1 MFSNTVFTRVR
12 RAENNKVAVI
22 TQFLHDNS
30 LSIDTTVE
38 IFITATRNDELIAC
52 GGLAGNIIKCVA
64 ISESARGEGLA
75 LTLATELIQLAYE
88 LKRPH
93 LFLYTKI
100 ENEALFSQC
109 GFYTLTRVPGLM
121 VLMENSATRISRY
134 AQELSIFRRPGNSIG
149 CIVMNANPFTNGHR
163 YLVEKAAA
171 QCDWLHLFLVKE
183 DTSRFPCADRLAL
196 VRAGTRDIPRLTVH
210 QGSDYIISRAT
221 FPCYFIKEQAV
232 INHCYT
238 EIDLKIFRQH
248 LAPALGITHR
258 FVGTEPFCQVT
269 AQYNRDMRHWLQ
281 TPELTAPAIELVEI
295 ERLRYGD
302 EPISA
307 SRVRKLLVK
316 KEFAAI
322 APLVPADTLTW
333 LQAFSA
339 PRPTASQNLPELVT
353 GEK

>member
-1 MFSNTVFTRVR
+1 MFGNTVFSRVR
-12 RAENNKVAVI
+12 RADNNKIAVI
-22 TQFLHDNS
+22 TQFLHTNS

-38 IFITATRNDELIAC
+38 IFITATRNGELIAC

-64 ISESARGEGLA
+64 ISESVRGEGLA

-88 LKRPH
+88 LDRTH

-109 GFYTLTRVPGLM
+109 GFYPLTRVPGIM
-121 VLMENSATRISRY
+121 VLMENSATRIDRY
-134 AQELSIFRRPGNSIG
+134 AQSLKSSRQPGNKIG

-163 YLVEKAAA
+163 YLVQQAAA

-183 DTSRFPCADRLAL
+183 DTSRFPYADRLAL
-196 VRAGTRDIPRLTVH
+196 VRAGTRDIQKLTVH

-258 FVGTEPFCQVT
+258 FAGTEPFCQVT
-269 AQYNRDMRHWLQ
+269 AQYNQDMRHWLQ
-281 TPELTAPAIELVEI
+281 TPELASPAIELVEI
-295 ERLRYGD
+295 ARLRFGNT
-302 EPISA
+302 PISA
-307 SRVRKLLVK
+307 SLVRKLLVK
-316 KEFAAI
+316 KEFGTI
-322 APLVPADTLTW
+322 ASLVPPDTLAW
-333 LQAFSA
+333 LKAFSTS
-339 PRPTASQNLPELVT
+339 RPVTQQNLPELIT
-353 GEK
+353 GEQ

>member
-1 MFSNTVFTRVR
+1 MFSNTLFSRVR
-12 RAENNKVAVI
+12 RADNNKIAVI

-38 IFITATRNDELIAC
+38 IFITATRNGTLVAC

-64 ISESARGEGLA
+64 ISESVRGEGLA

-88 LKRPH
+88 LNRPH

-100 ENEALFSQC
+100 ENEVLFSQC
-109 GFYTLTRVPGLM
+109 GFYPLTRVPGLM

-134 AQELSIFRRPGNSIG
+134 ARDLSTFRRPGNNIG

-183 DTSRFPCADRLAL
+183 DTSRFPYADRLAL

-269 AQYNRDMRHWLQ
+269 AQYNHDMRHWLQ
-281 TPELTAPAIELVEI
+281 TTELAAPAIELVEI
-295 ERLRYGD
+295 ERLRYAD

-333 LQAFSA
+333 LQAFST